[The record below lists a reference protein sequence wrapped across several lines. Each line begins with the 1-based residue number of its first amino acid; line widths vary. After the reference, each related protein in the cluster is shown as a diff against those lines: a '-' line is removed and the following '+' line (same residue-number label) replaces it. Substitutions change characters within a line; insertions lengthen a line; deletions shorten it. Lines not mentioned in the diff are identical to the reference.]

1 MSDSSSSD
9 EDDGPRRYGG
19 RKLRQTRGTKRN
31 KALDEIRQLRK
42 HGMKRSEQFE
52 LDDDDGLYDVVNDEE
67 YAEIVRKRREQ
78 GDFVVDDDGTGY
90 MDDGEE
96 HFWDPNQS
104 GDEGQG
110 EAGGKRRL
118 SGSPVEA
125 KRRKK
130 KKKKIKEFD
139 LKNQKIS
146 KMFVNI
152 ANSKATTS
160 HKESAKAKELEAKV
174 EASLNDDSLESMLTT
189 LVSKKKRTPAP
200 TKSQRKK
207 AKSSMKRR
215 RVAPTT
221 YQQAVPTETEGNAD
235 ANEGVEIAEPMDD
248 FEPTADN
255 EEHPPEDEDHEPE
268 KAEADAKAEAEEK
281 GADKDGEEG
290 VKAET
295 QVAPTAKKLDA
306 KSRLLAR
313 AKSKPIR
320 KKAVSV
326 TPVKL
331 AEETSFMAT
340 PPIGDA
346 KSNVWNHSSAY
357 GTMTPPQNAKKTDN
371 NAKVPTKLPMQTRT
385 TESGETQ
392 SFFRMFWMDLYE
404 DQYNIPGKVFL
415 LGKVWCE
422 DQNEYMSCCVEVC
435 NLERV
440 LYFLPRETNSK
451 TGAKVE
457 LVDVHQEVKDILNK
471 NLRKEKGRTYRMKM
485 VKRDYAFE
493 LPDVPREPHDYLKV
507 KYPLGAEVNGP
518 LSQDLQG
525 DTFSRVFGTRQSG
538 TERMIIGRDLMGPC
552 WLEIKSPQI
561 SQRNRS
567 WCKFMTVLDD
577 PKLVC
582 KLPIGEDV
590 PPPPKLKV
598 LSLSLK
604 TVVNKKSHAHEVV
617 MISGMLRSDVSLEG
631 ETKDTASTAKLKY
644 FTAIRAPGA
653 NRGHSA
659 LPLDFKS
666 KVSSDSKLSTCIS
679 VQANEAALLNFFTA
693 QLIRLDPDVIV
704 GHNVAGFDL
713 DVLLSRMQANK
724 VRNWSLLG
732 RLRRDKIPKAKS
744 NGGGQEKH
752 FGALTPG
759 RLLLDTYLT
768 ARELLFGQR
777 NYSLTELS
785 RTQLS
790 EQRREIDP
798 QDVDLYY
805 QSSDHLFTLIRCNET
820 DAWLTL
826 QLMFKLEAVPLTLQ
840 LTNLGGNLW
849 QRTLSG
855 GRAERIEYLL
865 LHEFHRR
872 KYILPDKR
880 VNSKKSKDGKSQTR
894 KKAAYAGGLVLEP
907 KKGLYDT
914 YILLLDFNSLY
925 PSIIQE
931 YNICYTTV
939 ERATPVENEDGTP
952 VEEEVPEIPDSSKH
966 PELAVLPSLI
976 RTLVERR
983 KVVKRMIKQ
992 EGNDAKKK
1000 QLDVRQ
1006 KALKITANSMYGCL
1020 GFSGSRFFAR
1030 PVAALVTSQGRE
1042 ILQNTVDTVEK
1053 KGLDVVYGD
1062 TDSIMINTNTT
1073 DLKKVKEIGQMVKKE
1088 INNLYKLLEIEQ
1100 DGVFKTMLLLKKKK
1114 YAALLIKETVG
1125 PNGEKMISTEK
1136 EVKGLDLVRR
1146 DWAQLSKKTGHK
1158 VLNYIL
1164 SGKPCE
1170 EVVEGIHE
1178 TLENLGKTP
1187 SRHSC
1192 CTSNLGSQLSR

>member
-1 MSDSSSSD
+1 MSDSSSD

-19 RKLRQTRGTKRN
+19 RRLRQTRGTKRN

-52 LDDDDGLYDVVNDEE
+52 LDEDDGLYDVVNDEE

-104 GDEGQG
+104 DEDAAADD
-110 EAGGKRRL
+110 AGGKRKL
-118 SGSPVEA
+118 SGSPAEA
-125 KRRKK
+125 KGRKK
-130 KKKKIKEFD
+130 KKKKVKAFD

-146 KMFVNI
+146 KMFVNM
-152 ANSKATTS
+152 ANSKAANS
-160 HKESAKAKELEAKV
+160 QKASEKAKELEAKV
-174 EASLNDDSLESMLTT
+174 EASLNDDSLESMLNT

-200 TKSQRKK
+200 SRAHRKKTKSS
-207 AKSSMKRR
+207 AKRR
-215 RVAPTT
+215 RAAPT
-221 YQQAVPTETEGNAD
+221 YQ
-235 ANEGVEIAEPMDD
+235 
-248 FEPTADN
+248 
-255 EEHPPEDEDHEPE
+255 PPSLQQ
-268 KAEADAKAEAEEK
+268 EAEEDNHAMPDMEDTEMPEHDFEAA
-281 GADKDGEEG
+281 ADEANQAPIEKSAESEAVADSSAADASESSQDPTEKTAATSVDAGVEG
-290 VKAET
+290 DA
-295 QVAPTAKKLDA
+295 QGSAPAPKKLDA
-306 KSRLLAR
+306 KARLLAR

-331 AEETSFMAT
+331 AEETTFMAT

-346 KSNVWNHSSAY
+346 KANVWNHSSAN
-357 GTMTPPQNAKKTDN
+357 GIMTPPTNTATTENAKML
-371 NAKVPTKLPMQTRT
+371 PSKLPLQTIT

-392 SFFRMFWMDLYE
+392 TSFRMFWMDIYE
-404 DQYNIPGKVFL
+404 DQYNIPGKVFI

-422 DQNEYMSCCVEVC
+422 EQNEFLSCCVEVC

-457 LVDVHQEVKDILNK
+457 LVDVHQEVKGILNK
-471 NLRKEKGRTYRMKM
+471 NLTKDKRRTYRMKM

-507 KYPLGAEVNGP
+507 KYPLGAESRGP

-525 DTFSRVFGTRQSG
+525 DTFSRVFGTRQTG

-552 WLEIKSPQI
+552 WLEIKSPRV
-561 SQRNRS
+561 SERNKS
-567 WCKFMTVLDD
+567 WCKFMVTLDD
-577 PKLVC
+577 PKSVC
-582 KLPIGEDV
+582 KLPVGEDV

-598 LSLSLK
+598 LSLALK
-604 TVVNKKSHAHEVV
+604 TVVNKSTHAHEVV
-617 MISGMLRSDVSLEG
+617 MISGMLRSEVSLEG
-631 ETKDTASTAKLKY
+631 ETKDTSSTANLKY
-644 FTAIRAPGA
+644 FTAVRAPGA

-659 LPLDFKS
+659 LPLDFKT
-666 KVSSDSKLSTCIS
+666 KVASDSKLSTCIS
-679 VQANEAALLNFFTA
+679 VQANETALLNFFTA
-693 QLIRLDPDVIV
+693 QLARLDPDVIL
-704 GHNVAGFDL
+704 GHNVSGFDL
-713 DVLLSRMQANK
+713 DVLLSRMQANR

-732 RLRRDKIPKAKS
+732 RLRRDKVPRAKS
-744 NGGGQEKH
+744 TGGGQEKH

-790 EQRREIDP
+790 EQRKEIDP

-805 QSSDHLFTLIRCNET
+805 QTSDHLFTLIRCNET

-840 LTNLGGNLW
+840 LTNLGGNVW

-880 VNSKKSKDGKSQTR
+880 APSKKGNDGKSKTR
-894 KKAAYAGGLVLEP
+894 KKAAYTGGLVLEP

-914 YILLLDFNSLY
+914 FILLLDFNSLY

-939 ERATPVENEDGTP
+939 ARSAPTNSEDDADAQ
-952 VEEEVPEIPDSSKH
+952 EEEVPEIPDRTKY
-966 PELAVLPSLI
+966 PDLAVLPSLI

-992 EGNDAKKK
+992 EGNEAKKK

-1020 GFSGSRFFAR
+1020 GFSASRFFAR

-1053 KGLDVVYGD
+1053 KGLDVIYGD

-1125 PNGEKMISTEK
+1125 PNGDKMISTEK

-1178 TLENLGKTP
+1178 TLEKLGM
-1187 SRHSC
+1187 
-1192 CTSNLGSQLSR
+1192 LEQ